1 MKSNGVLTPS
11 DKSSKWKKNMVYFIL
26 TNEKYKGDAL
36 YQKKYA
42 ADYIGHRMVTNG
54 GEVR

>member
-1 MKSNGVLTPS
+1 
-11 DKSSKWKKNMVYFIL
+11 MVYFIL